1 MMWWLVVPGVVVVAL
16 VGVVIHDLVQR
27 EHAILRNF
35 PVIGH
40 LRFTIEAFGPELRQY
55 IVTSNDD
62 ERPFNRNQRQW
73 VYATAHRTN
82 NYFGFGTDVNFEA
95 VASHMVIKQSSFP
108 LNNPHPGATVRLPC
122 AKVLGA
128 ARQRPRAVR
137 PASVVNIS
145 GMSFGAL
152 SGPAIEALNR
162 GAALAGCWH
171 NTGEGSVSPGHQH
184 GGELVFQ
191 VGTSYFGCRDSAGRF
206 DLARLVDVTA
216 TNPVTAIE
224 IKLSQ
229 GAKPGLGGLLP
240 AAKVTPAIAAIR
252 GIEVGV
258 DCASPAAHSEF
269 SDVSGLLDFVER
281 IADATGLP
289 VGIKSAVG
297 DTDFFVELAER
308 MQGLERG
315 VDFITIDGGEGGTG
329 AGPLVFTD
337 HVALPFQV
345 AFSRVFAIF
354 AAAGLSDDIV
364 FIGSAKLGL
373 PDTALLAFALGCD
386 MVNVGREAMLSLGCV
401 QAQRC
406 HTGRCPTGVAT
417 QSPWL
422 ARGLD
427 PAEKSVRVASY
438 IEGLHA
444 ELGALSRACGVPH
457 PAMVGL
463 DHIELYDGGPTAR
476 SAIGAFGYQ
485 PGWGRPGTTHLAGLT
500 DALAGHDLMFGSAFT
515 PGFTQS

>member
-1 MMWWLVVPGVVVVAL
+1 MWWLIIAGVLAVALLVVVV
-16 VGVVIHDLVQR
+16 HDLVQR
-27 EHAILRNF
+27 KHAILRNF
-35 PVIGH
+35 PLIGH

-73 VYATAHRTN
+73 VYATAHRSNT
-82 NYFGFGTDVNFEA
+82 YFGFGTDVNFDA
-95 VASHMVIKQSSFP
+95 VAGHVLVKQSSFP
-108 LNNPHPGATVRLPC
+108 LNNPSPGATVRLPC

-128 ARQRPRAVR
+128 ARGRAAAVR

-152 SGPAIEALNR
+152 SGPAIEGLNR

-184 GGELVFQ
+184 GGQLVFQ
-191 VGTSYFGCRDSAGRF
+191 VGTSYFGCRDRAGRF
-206 DLARLVDVTA
+206 DLAQLVELTH
-216 TNPVTAIE
+216 TNPITAIE

-252 GIEVGV
+252 GIEAGV

-297 DTDFFVELAER
+297 ETHLFSELAQR
-308 MQGLERG
+308 MQGLHRG

-337 HVALPFQV
+337 HVALPF
-345 AFSRVFAIF
+345 RVGFARVYAIF
-354 AAAGLSDDIV
+354 AEAGLADDIV
-364 FIGSAKLGL
+364 FIGSGKLGL
-373 PDTALLAFALGCD
+373 PDTALMAFAMGCD
-386 MVNVGREAMLSLGCV
+386 MVSVGREAMLSLGCV

-417 QSPWL
+417 QSAWL

-457 PAMVGL
+457 PALVGL
-463 DHIELYDGGPTAR
+463 DHLELYDGGPTAR
-476 SAIGAFGYQ
+476 TATDAFGYQ
-485 PGWGRPGTTHLAGLT
+485 PGWGLPGAAHTRALT
-500 DALAGHDLMFGSAFT
+500 DLLSSHDLTFGSPIPMRA
-515 PGFTQS
+515 GGRG